1 MSAQAGPIL
10 ALALLSAATL
20 VQGEGPKRAATS
32 KQSTLRLG
40 ERIYREGI
48 LPSGDPVKAVVK
60 GDIEV
65 FGPMMTCESCH
76 MRSGLGSIEGGVY
89 SPPTNGP
96 ALFQPLKFIYKGV
109 ENPELPPRRPAY
121 TDESLAEL
129 LRYGYDPN
137 LREMNDVMPRYEL
150 EDPHMALLIAYLH
163 SLSSR
168 ESPGVTA
175 TSLSLATVVTEG
187 VNPAERDAMLTALTT
202 YVANKNKHAAYF
214 ETPGGVRSRRM
225 AEGMFPSREL
235 ATRRL
240 SLARWVL
247 KGPPATWRVQLES
260 YYRQHPVF
268 ALVGGIT
275 TGEWKPVHQFSE
287 DHRLPCLFPLTDFPV
302 ISASDWYTV
311 YLSKGYY
318 QEGEGV
324 ARYLHALDS
333 KAGGTPILQVVRS
346 SRAGRALSSGFLE
359 AWRDLGHAPP
369 VTVTLKPGDK
379 LTPELLR
386 KSTGGSAAVTLILWD
401 GAAAVPAVEALAALT
416 DKPAMVFLS
425 ASYLGKSMRSIGE
438 QARDF
443 TYVAYPHRLPRDP
456 KEKPKGGMGNRQF
469 PPNPTRVDAQIEAI
483 VQVLSMALMNMS
495 GNYYRDNFLDA
506 VDKTMDQEAVVLYE
520 RLSFGPGQ
528 RYASKGCYIVQLSKG
543 EKPELVRKSD
553 WVIH

>member
-1 MSAQAGPIL
+1 MSARACPSL
-10 ALALLSAATL
+10 ALALLGAATL
-20 VQGEGPKRAATS
+20 AQGAGPRPAATP
-32 KQSTLRLG
+32 KQATLRLG

-48 LPSGDPVKAVVK
+48 LPSGDPVMAVVK

-65 FGPMMTCESCH
+65 FGPMMSCESCH

-89 SPPTNGP
+89 SPPTHGP
-96 ALFQPLKFIYKGV
+96 ALFHPLKFIYKGV
-109 ENPELPPRRPAY
+109 ENPQLPPRRPAY
-121 TDESLAEL
+121 TDESLADL

-137 LREMNDVMPRYEL
+137 TREMNDVMPRYEL
-150 EDPHMALLIAYLH
+150 EDPDMALLIAYLH

-168 ESPGVTA
+168 ESPGVTP

-187 VNPAERDAMLTALTT
+187 VNPAERDAMLTALTS
-202 YVANKNKHAAYF
+202 YVAIKNKHAAYF
-214 ETPGGVRSRRM
+214 ETRGGVRSRRM

-235 ATRRL
+235 STRRL

-247 KGPPATWRVQLES
+247 KGPPATWRGQLES

-268 ALVGGIT
+268 ALVGGIS

-324 ARYLHALDS
+324 ARYLHALDL

-359 AWRDLGHAPP
+359 TWRDLGHEPP

-386 KSTGGSAAVTLILWD
+386 KSSGGSAAGTLILWD
-401 GAAAVPAVEALAALT
+401 GADAVPAVGALAALA

-425 ASYLGKSMRSIGE
+425 SSYLGKSMRSISE